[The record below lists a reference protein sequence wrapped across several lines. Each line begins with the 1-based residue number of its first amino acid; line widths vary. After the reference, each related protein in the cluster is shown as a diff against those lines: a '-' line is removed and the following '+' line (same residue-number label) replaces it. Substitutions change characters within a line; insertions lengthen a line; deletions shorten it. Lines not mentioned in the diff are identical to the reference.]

1 MATVTYQSFIEKHQ
15 NRCLHSKFHV
25 ASLMLSA
32 TFRSNLLRL
41 NLVDCSWC
49 WKIPWSLTFHS
60 TTTATSATA
69 TATKTHRIK
78 YQNQWW
84 MALSSAVRKVCD
96 LSLWSFIQCRV
107 IFLGV
112 RHITTIV
119 FHNIKN
125 TIGELRQYEQC
136 CASLIQSKDGDW
148 FCSSSCSLIDNTS
161 ISNNYHISSVGG
173 ACWIC
178 IVTKSL
184 QRNALV
190 GHISCIIGLCWA
202 NLDGRQDIS
211 LNNWSK

>member
-1 MATVTYQSFIEKHQ
+1 MSSFPLTTYTKFISSTNNRPSTSKYVVGNILISDLTREPKHAFFVWIAD
-15 NRCLHSKFHV
+15 HW
-25 ASLMLSA
+25 
-32 TFRSNLLRL
+32 
-41 NLVDCSWC
+41 SWC
-49 WKIPWSLTFHS
+49 LTIPWSLTCQNKQQRDKFCDCDCNWNNEENS
-60 TTTATSATA
+60 
-69 TATKTHRIK
+69 RINDEWLSPQLSEK
-78 YQNQWW
+78 FVIYHCDRSYNVE
-84 MALSSAVRKVCD
+84 LSS
-96 LSLWSFIQCRV
+96 S
-107 IFLGV
+107 GV

-173 ACWIC
+173 ACCIC

-190 GHISCIIGLCWA
+190 GHRSCIIGLCE
-202 NLDGRQDIS
+202 II
-211 LNNWSK
+211 